1 MSNKINILF
10 ALIFSLLFIGC
21 ATQKDA
27 EADLKGLKK
36 ALKNVNAR
44 FNGLHNSKELLK
56 ENQLATQASRRDNY
70 NKVLALYDEEA
81 ADGAG
86 GGAQL
91 DPVIEKASVVVSL
104 YRQSKWVD
112 DSYMQIGMG
121 EYYKGNFEEAAQ
133 TFNYIINNFD
143 PKLLARNRAEVLKRS
158 KDKKDRK
165 KGREMLK
172 NLKPEK
178 KDYKT
183 RQRDAMVWLAR
194 TLVSQEKF
202 GEAELLIEQIEGI
215 DKLSKRLTRDLTVV
229 KSYYEL
235 RQKNYAAAIPA
246 LTTGL
251 KLTKNKKRKTRLTYI
266 LAQLHELEGN
276 NNDALANFKRVTR
289 LRPNY
294 DMEFRSRL
302 NIATNGM
309 KSGTSSSKQTLATLK
324 RMSKDSKNTEFR
336 DQIFYVMADIHLE
349 DNNQPEAISF
359 LKQSL
364 RANTNN
370 QAQKADSYYGLAE
383 IYFNSEDYI
392 QAKNYYDST
401 KTAMAD
407 TDDRYEQVVNYS
419 EALTDIAANL
429 AIISMQ
435 DSLLRIKDM
444 SQEEREELAKRL
456 KKERLDAQ
464 KEEVTNAFANMED
477 AIKNG
482 GAARNPSSKLGGRG
496 ATTDSGIRPGG
507 ISGPSAGER
516 SDYWAYN
523 DNEVRRGKRDFDRR
537 WGNRPLEDNWRR
549 SSQSQGTDVVE
560 DDGVIAG
567 FGRVRVTDEEVKAI
581 LADVPQTRKEVEVV
595 NNKIIEALYALG
607 GLFDEKIDKPEKSI
621 ESYEE
626 LLRRFPGNKYEAEI
640 LYALYTIA
648 SDNFPGKANGY
659 KQQLLKKHP
668 DSKFAVFLT
677 NPEVLAEEQRGE
689 DDLEIYYDET
699 YLMYETGSY
708 SKAKSRISMADSLF
722 DANTLRAKFDLLNA
736 LCVGHTDGE
745 DAYKASLNEVITKH
759 KATDEGKKAEE
770 ILAFLEGKTPPKES
784 KGNKPDEGEKG
795 KKEKE
800 AKELYVVDEKMQHY
814 VLVILSTAQ
823 VKSSEVKGAVS
834 NYHKENHKLDKL
846 FTASLLLN
854 KNTQMLVVRRFKN
867 ADIAQ
872 RYAKSVRNKPAEYL
886 NNLDEGYRVFPI
898 SQNNYKSLLRSKKLE
913 EYAAFYAENY
923 K

>member
-10 ALIFSLLFIGC
+10 ALFFSLLFIGC

-27 EADLKGLKK
+27 EAELKGLKK
-36 ALKNVNAR
+36 AMKNLNAR
-44 FNGLHNSKELLK
+44 FNGLHNSRELLK
-56 ENQLATQASRRDNY
+56 EHQLANQTSRRDNY
-70 NKVLALYDEEA
+70 NQVLALYDEEA

-91 DPVIEKASVVVSL
+91 DPVIEKASVVISL
-104 YRQSKWVD
+104 YRQSKWTD
-112 DSYMQIGMG
+112 DAYMQIGMG
-121 EYYKGNFEEAAQ
+121 EYYKGNLDEAAQ
-133 TFNYIINNFD
+133 TFNYIISNFD
-143 PKLLARNRAEVLKRS
+143 PKLLVRNRAEALKRS

-165 KGREMLK
+165 KGRDMLQ
-172 NLKPEK
+172 NPKPEK
-178 KDYKT
+178 KDRNT

-202 GEAELLIEQIEGI
+202 AEADLLIEQIEGI
-215 DKLSKRLTRDLTVV
+215 SDLSKKLKRDLTIV
-229 KSYYEL
+229 KSYYQL

-246 LTTGL
+246 LQTGL
-251 KLTKNKKRKTRLTYI
+251 KMTGNKKRKTRLTYI
-266 LAQLHELEGN
+266 LAQLHELQGN
-276 NNDALANFKRVTR
+276 NTEALANYKRVKR

-294 DMEFRSRL
+294 DMEFRSSL

-309 KSGTSSSKQTLATLK
+309 KSGSASSEQTLASLK

-336 DQIFYVMADIHLE
+336 DQIFYVMADIHLQ
-349 DNNQPEAISF
+349 DKNQPEAIDF

-364 RANTNN
+364 RANRGN
-370 QAQKADSYYGLAE
+370 QPQKADSYYRLAD

-401 KTAMAD
+401 KTAMTN
-407 TDDRYEQVVNYS
+407 TDDRYEQVVKYS

-429 AIISMQ
+429 EIIALQ

-444 SQEEREELAKRL
+444 SREEQEELAKRL

-464 KEEVTNAFANMED
+464 KKEVTDAFANMEN
-477 AIKNG
+477 AMKNG
-482 GAARNPSSKLGGRG
+482 GASRNPSSKLGRP
-496 ATTDSGIRPGG
+496 AMDDSGLRPGG
-507 ISGPSAGER
+507 ITGPSASER

-523 DNEVRRGKRDFDRR
+523 DNEVRRGKRDFERT
-537 WGNRPLEDNWRR
+537 WGDRPLEDNWRR
-549 SSQSQGTDVVE
+549 SAQSQGTDIIE

-567 FGRVRVTDEEVKAI
+567 FGRVKVTDEEIKAI
-581 LADVPQTRKEVEVV
+581 LADVPQTRKEVEAV
-595 NNKIIEALYALG
+595 NAKIIDALYALG
-607 GLFDEKIDKPEKSI
+607 GLFDEKLDKPEKSI
-621 ESYEE
+621 EAYEE
-626 LLRRFPGNKYEAEI
+626 LLRRFPGNKYEAEA
-640 LYALYTIA
+640 LYAMYTIA
-648 SDNFPGKANGY
+648 LEHFPSKANGY
-659 KQQLLKKHP
+659 KQQLLKKHA

-677 NPEVLAEEQRGE
+677 NPEMLAEAQRGE

-708 SKAKSRISMADSLF
+708 GKAKSRISMADSLF
-722 DANTLRAKFDLLNA
+722 EANTLRAKFDLLNA

-770 ILAFLEGKTPPKES
+770 ILAFLEGKTPPKQG

-800 AKELYVVDEKMQHY
+800 AKELYVMDEEMQHY

-834 NYHKENHKLDKL
+834 NYHKEHHKLDKL

-854 KNTQMLVVRRFKN
+854 KNTQMLVIRRFKN

-872 RYAKSVRNKPAEYL
+872 RYAKSVSNKPAEYL

-923 K
+923 N